1 MTDPVDRSTPSVDR
15 STPRKDDENGSA
27 TLTVSDLLTTRRTF
41 FGLTGALVGTAG
53 IGSANDTAVG
63 GYGTDGFGEGG
74 FGIGGERS
82 VDFYA
87 DDDGIV
93 RSGGVTNAI
102 ADWEGGAIT
111 TSLLL
116 EVINAWQSGEIVG

>member
-1 MTDPVDRSTPSVDR
+1 MTDPDDDRSAAR
-15 STPRKDDENGSA
+15 ANEANGSA

-53 IGSANDTAVG
+53 IGSATETAVG
-63 GYGTDGFGEGG
+63 GYGTGGFGEGG

-93 RSGGVTNAI
+93 RSDGVTDAI
-102 ADWEGGAIT
+102 ADWESGVIT

-116 EVINAWQSGEIVG
+116 EVINAWNSGDPV